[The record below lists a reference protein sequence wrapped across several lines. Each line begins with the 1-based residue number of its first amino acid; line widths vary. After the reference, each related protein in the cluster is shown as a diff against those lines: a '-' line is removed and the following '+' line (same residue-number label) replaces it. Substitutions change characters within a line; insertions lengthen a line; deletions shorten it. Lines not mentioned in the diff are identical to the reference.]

1 MSAMICYFDFMIKR
15 HPRKLS
21 VIVLG
26 LIHRFLGR
34 GVASPY
40 PNPAVGS
47 PPTAASY
54 AHALYA
60 GLWAFDGFNQANYVA
75 GEMRH
80 PARDIPRAIHS
91 SMGLEAV
98 RFALL
103 SS

>member
-1 MSAMICYFDFMIKR
+1 MLKR
-15 HPRKLS
+15 LPRKLS

-34 GVASPY
+34 GTTSPY
-40 PNPAVGS
+40 PNVAAES

-80 PARDIPRAIHS
+80 PARDIPRAIHL
-91 SMGLEAV
+91 SMGLVAV
-98 RFALL
+98 RFAAA
-103 SS
+103 SHRPDVS